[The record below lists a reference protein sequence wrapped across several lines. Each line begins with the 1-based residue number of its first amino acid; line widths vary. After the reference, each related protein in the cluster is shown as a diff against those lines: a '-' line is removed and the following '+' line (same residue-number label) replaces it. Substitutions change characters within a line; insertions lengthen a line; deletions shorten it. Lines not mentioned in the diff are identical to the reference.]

1 MSRIFAAILLI
12 AVLAI
17 GGGLIAT
24 SAYQAGLHTAVTT
37 VATDGA
43 TVVTPVVVP
52 GYGYGYGWGFGGPGF
67 GFFGFLFGLFF
78 LFLIFGL
85 IRAMF
90 WRGRGYGRGWGPGGY
105 GGWGKDWGP
114 GGPNDP
120 SGTNPWQSRAHQTFD
135 DWHREAHVGSGGPS
149 PSSPAGTP
157 GGDPT
162 NPTNPSGDP
171 TNTTNPTGGPAAGN
185 PA

>member
-24 SAYQAGLHTAVTT
+24 QAYQAGLHTAVTT
-37 VATDGA
+37 VATDGT

-85 IRAMF
+85 IRAIF
-90 WRGRGYGRGWGPGGY
+90 WRGRGYGHGWGPGGHGGY
-105 GGWGKDWGP
+105 GGWGKGWGP
-114 GGPNDP
+114 GGPTDA
-120 SGTNPWQSRAHQTFD
+120 SGTNPWQSRAHQTFE
-135 DWHREAHVGSGGPS
+135 DWHREAHGGTSGSS
-149 PSSPAGTP
+149 ASSPAGP
-157 GGDPT
+157 NPT
-162 NPTNPSGDP
+162 NPTD
-171 TNTTNPTGGPAAGN
+171 PTGGPAAGN